1 MIGWFSVN
9 FRYSQ
14 CSLFGGR
21 VSQYRFC
28 FFVAEVLPDH
38 RGQNTVKGR
47 LTQAS
52 KEKWRQA
59 LRGFFGRQATERE
72 RKRIPLLRQARLANK
87 HHMQGW
93 DNAWSSGTGLNITS
107 FWATAHLGPSPNA
120 ARRYMIPMS
129 ALPQELQSACP
140 SLKRRSCLPLNDRAI
155 RLEFNWADP
164 CRRVMMS
171 FLDQGSPGWP
181 SKTYTHLTQGFHGW
195 YWCDPP
201 HRRHNNCVDSIKQAG
216 LIFCRTEWS
225 VVSNVASAPFDKAG
239 FF

>member
-59 LRGFFGRQATERE
+59 LRGFFGRQVTERE

-87 HHMQGW
+87 HHLQGW
-93 DNAWSSGTGLNITS
+93 DNAWGSGQHHVVLGYRTPGTPTERRQTVHDSHVGLAAGAAERLS
-107 FWATAHLGPSPNA
+107 FVET
-120 ARRYMIPMS
+120 
-129 ALPQELQSACP
+129 PQL
-140 SLKRRSCLPLNDRAI
+140 
-155 RLEFNWADP
+155 F
-164 CRRVMMS
+164 
-171 FLDQGSPGWP
+171 
-181 SKTYTHLTQGFHGW
+181 
-195 YWCDPP
+195 
-201 HRRHNNCVDSIKQAG
+201 
-216 LIFCRTEWS
+216 
-225 VVSNVASAPFDKAG
+225 APQ
-239 FF
+239 